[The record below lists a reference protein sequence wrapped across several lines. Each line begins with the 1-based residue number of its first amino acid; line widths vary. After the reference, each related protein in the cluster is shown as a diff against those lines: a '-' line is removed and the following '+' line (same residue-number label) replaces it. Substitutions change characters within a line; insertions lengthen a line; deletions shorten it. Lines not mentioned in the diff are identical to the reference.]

1 MQDAK
6 CKICRRAGEKL
17 FLKGERC
24 FTPKCAIVRKPYPPG
39 IHRQRSRRGL
49 SEYGT
54 QLREKQKL
62 RNLYHV
68 REEQF
73 VTYIEQA
80 TAKKGDAGMYLLE
93 LLERRLDSVVFQA
106 GFAQSRSIAR
116 QAVSHGHIQV
126 NGAKVT
132 IPSFRTR
139 PGDVITIASRSA
151 GKGLWYN
158 LDIQMKKYS
167 PPAWLTLEKEKRQA
181 TVTALPDMR
190 EQSSL
195 YNTRHIIEFY
205 AR

>member
-24 FTPKCAIVRKPYPPG
+24 FTPKCAVVRKPYPPG
-39 IHRQRSRRGL
+39 IHRKQSRRGL

-62 RNLYHV
+62 RNLYHL

-73 VTYIEQA
+73 ANYIKQA
-80 TAKKGDAGMYLLE
+80 MTKKGNAGMHLLE

-106 GFAQSRSIAR
+106 GFAQSRSIAH
-116 QAVSHGHIQV
+116 QMVSHGHIQV

-132 IPSFRTR
+132 IPSYLTR
-139 PGDVITIASRSA
+139 PGDVITISARSE
-151 GKGLWYN
+151 GKGIWYN

-167 PPAWLTLEKEKRQA
+167 PPAWLTLEKEKHQA
-181 TVTALPDMR
+181 TVTAFPDTK
-190 EQSSL
+190 EQLSL